1 MYAVPRIVFHGTRRE
16 HAVMTHQHHILVW
29 LDHRLARVLHFND
42 ESSNTTVVHSKHP
55 HVHLHH
61 KANSIDSGHA
71 ALDKEF
77 LGRVVQALPASGPIL
92 ISGPGT
98 AKTELDKFIREH
110 HPKIAAR
117 VSAVESLDHPTDGEL
132 LAHGRKFF
140 VADDRMRSQMG

>member
-1 MYAVPRIVFHGTRRE
+1 MPRE

-29 LDHRLARVLHFND
+29 IDHRLARVLHFND
-42 ESSNTTVVHSKHP
+42 ETNNTTVVRSKHS

-61 KANSIDSGHA
+61 KANAGDSGHA

-77 LGRVVQALPASGPIL
+77 LGGVVRALPRNGPIL
-92 ISGPGT
+92 ISGPGS

-132 LAHGRKFF
+132 LAHGRRFF